1 MNDDTRSQR
10 RGRPRRRPDGGGP
23 RRQAPRP
30 VYQGRRNNYATG
42 GYSSIFA
49 GPFPREGDEPDDSDL
64 VLKLLDV
71 VPLTPAQPRL
81 DQNGQPGIATGVL
94 EIVDE
99 GFAFLRRHG
108 VLP

>member
-1 MNDDTRSQR
+1 MNDETRSQR

-49 GPFPREGDEPDDSDL
+49 GPFPREGDE
-64 VLKLLDV
+64 
-71 VPLTPAQPRL
+71 T
-81 DQNGQPGIATGVL
+81 
-94 EIVDE
+94 DE
-99 GFAFLRRHG
+99 GWNLAELQARSLEELRELGSELASRE
-108 VLP
+108 PMSSTTPISS